1 MKKLFPLLIAAIFVF
16 AFGPAGAQAPL
27 SYRDT
32 TIKGPQTFAIIM
44 GVSKYKY
51 VRPLSYA
58 DKDAELFRDYLK
70 SPGGGNIK
78 DNNIFCLLNDKASS
92 SNFWSKG
99 FQWLKAKKL
108 QRGDKLFIYLAGHG
122 DAIDEDQFFFLG
134 YDCNPEGDKNN
145 YLVSGTIQ
153 LFNLKKKIADE
164 TAKGVEVI
172 FVMDACRTN
181 ELPGGQ
187 QGQNF
192 LNTAVTQKK
201 AGEIMMLAT
210 AAGGQSLED
219 VSIGSGHGLFT
230 WYLVNGL
237 TGVADSISR
246 IDSRVTFEEI
256 QKYVDRN
263 VPVVAQQR
271 FRRKQDP
278 YFCCNE
284 KSDKVI
290 SLVDTAYLRK
300 WLKQQRATRRGPGNF
315 FYGEYS
321 FNHTGHVA
329 DTALSEM
336 YNLFNRA
343 VESKR
348 IYGNNSAEYYFSQLE
363 KKFPGTPYTLDAQ
376 STLAVEYI
384 DDAQKKV
391 NRYLACGDDNSA
403 KEKRENFE
411 AALKLEKA
419 IALVMQDDPDYAR
432 SLMNRVYFL
441 KANGSSGDNND
452 ITSAFRNAYA
462 ALGIDRDGAYIHALL
477 AQLHLQNN
485 NPDSANYYADKA
497 AKIAPNWPCALTI
510 FALTKKAMDNK
521 LPGNNTTQTK
531 PKLPGRNSFGIT
543 VGGGLAQEAPSFAGT
558 RNTQFIGV
566 EGKERAAFDLGL
578 IYQAGIGGSIDIRP
592 SIQFSFDG
600 GDLIYERTPTA
611 SPQFETVTLK
621 NISINASLPLVF
633 RLSKKEVVP
642 FIMIGPSFS
651 YIIKQDANAQ
661 ERVPVKKSVAIG
673 DAGFGVDIGIK
684 KAGIILSPEIKY
696 SRSFTDTKDGTRTA
710 YTTVL
715 SSLKKQGFT
724 FHLYLRKR

>member
-1 MKKLFPLLIAAIFVF
+1 MKKFFPVCILMFVTQSLT
-16 AFGPAGAQAPL
+16 AQIPL
-27 SYRDT
+27 TYRDSS
-32 TIKGPQTFAIIM
+32 IKGPQTFAMVM

-51 VRPLSYA
+51 VRPLNYA

-70 SPGGGNIK
+70 SPGGGSVK

-108 QRGDKLFIYLAGHG
+108 QKGDKLFIYLAGHG

-145 YLVSGTIQ
+145 YLVAGTIQ

-187 QGQNF
+187 AGQSF
-192 LNTAVTQKK
+192 LNTAVSQKK
-201 AGEIMMLAT
+201 AGEIIMLA
-210 AAGGQSLED
+210 AGAGEESLED
-219 VSIGSGHGLFT
+219 ASIGNGHGLFT
-230 WYLVNGL
+230 WYLVDGL
-237 TGVADSISR
+237 TGTADSVNR
-246 IDSRVTFEEI
+246 PDNRVTFDEI

-263 VPVVAQQR
+263 VPTVAQQR
-271 FRRKQDP
+271 FKRKQDP

-290 SLVDTAYLRK
+290 STVDTAYLRK
-300 WLKQQRATRRGPGNF
+300 WIKQKKAQQRGPGN
-315 FYGEYS
+315 S
-321 FNHTGHVA
+321 FNGDYIFNYTVNTA
-329 DTALSEM
+329 DTVLTEM
-336 YNLFNRA
+336 YSLFNRA
-343 VESKR
+343 VDNKR
-348 IYGNNSAEYYFSQLE
+348 ITGNNSAEYYFGQMNQ
-363 KKFPGTPYTLDAQ
+363 KYPGTPYTLDAK
-376 STLAVEYI
+376 STLAVEYV

-403 KEKRENFE
+403 KEKQENY
-411 AALKLEKA
+411 AAAAKLQQA
-419 IALVMQDDPDYAR
+419 INLIKDDDADYAK

-441 KANGSSGDNND
+441 RANGASTSSPE
-452 ITSAFRNAYA
+452 AFSNAYA
-462 ALGIDRDGAYIHALL
+462 ALAIDPDGAYIHAKL

-485 NPDSANYYADKA
+485 NTDSANYYADKA

-510 FALTKKAMDNK
+510 LALAKKAMDNK
-521 LPGNNTTQTK
+521 QPDNNTTKKK

-558 RNTQFIGV
+558 RNTPFIGV
-566 EGKERAAFDLGL
+566 TGKDRAVFDLGL
-578 IYQAGIGGSIDIRP
+578 IYQVGLGGSVDIRP
-592 SIQFSFDG
+592 SVQIAFDG
-600 GDLIYERTPTA
+600 GDLFYERTPTA
-611 SPQFETVTLK
+611 GPRFDTVSLK
-621 NISINASLPLVF
+621 NSSFVLSVPLIF
-633 RLSKKEVVP
+633 RLSKKEIAP
-642 FIMIGPSFS
+642 FIMLGPSFS
-651 YIIKQDANAQ
+651 YVIGQNATAQ
-661 ERVPVKKSVAIG
+661 ERVPVKKSVALG
-673 DAGFGVDIGIK
+673 EAGLGLDIGIP

-696 SRSFTDTKDGTRTA
+696 SRGLSNQRDDAGTI

-715 SSLKKQGFT
+715 SALKKQGFT